1 MANFP
6 TFAKNFQDILLREG
20 RPIAANNISFSGTV
34 PSTRTSV
41 GSFTGIGYGNGFY
54 CTSVVISVNSTIPV
68 GVQPVISEA
77 TDGDLFEKSTH
88 ICRHKILNQTVS
100 INVNEYFR
108 DFPVCTVYLE
118 SGNGTATCTVDV
130 TFNGVVFTDSQNF
143 DANNLCLWVGD
154 SITEM
159 SGLPQNNIAYKY
171 QLHTHMINNYLI
183 SKGKDTRLSVQAK
196 GGTTST
202 QGESARLR
210 GFFDGP
216 GKAQY
221 YFYHFGAN
229 DAAQS
234 VASATYTTN
243 IGKFITWALSK
254 NATAKIIILGITPVE
269 NNTTNTNAITLRSAA
284 NTYVNGLGLSNVFY
298 CELGNAFDRTDSS
311 FYSTADAAGSRIHPN
326 VAGMAAIYNVIS
338 GFLLSNNIT

>member
-20 RPIAANNISFSGTV
+20 RPINAANISFSGIIPT
-34 PSTRTSV
+34 TRTFV
-41 GSFTGIGYGNGFY
+41 GGSTTVGYGNGFY
-54 CTSVVISVNSTIPV
+54 CTSVVVSVNSTIPV
-68 GVQPVISEA
+68 KVQVLITEA
-77 TDGDLFEKSTH
+77 SDGDLFHMDGQSIKN
-88 ICRHKILNQTVS
+88 KIFNNTINIVTNQ
-100 INVNEYFR
+100 YFR
-108 DFPVCTVYLE
+108 DFPILTVYLE
-118 SGNGTATCTVDV
+118 GGNGVATAEVDV
-130 TFNGVVFTDSQNF
+130 NINGLVLTDSLNF

-159 SGLPQNNIAYKY
+159 SGLPQNNIAKKFE
-171 QLHTHMINNYLI
+171 LHTHMVNNYLI
-183 SKGKDTRLSVQAK
+183 SKGKDTRLSIQAK

-210 GFFDGP
+210 GFFDAL

-229 DAAQS
+229 DASQGVSSS
-234 VASATYTTN
+234 VYTSN
-243 IGKFITWALSK
+243 IDKFITWALYK
-254 NATAKIIILGITPVE
+254 NPTSIIIILGITPVE
-269 NNTTNTNAITLRSAA
+269 NNTTNTNAIALRSSA

-298 CELGNAFDRTDSS
+298 CELGNAFDRTNSS
-311 FYSTADAAGSRIHPN
+311 FYSTADTSGSRIHPN

-338 GFLLSNNIT
+338 TFLLANNIA